1 MKSIFDWDMA
11 TLGDPLVDL
20 GTLLGYWAEPG
31 DTVPRT
37 ATNATDMELYPRR
50 AEIAA
55 HYADRTGVPLAGI
68 AWYEAFAIWKSAVV
82 LQQIY
87 IRYKRGQTKDERFAK
102 LGSVVP
108 LLLQLA
114 SDTLAKGEGA

>member
-1 MKSIFDWDMA
+1 MA
-11 TLGDPLVDL
+11 TLGDPLIDL
-20 GTLLGYWAEPG
+20 GTLLGYWGEES

-37 ATNATDMELYPRR
+37 ASNATDVERYPKR

-55 HYADRTGVPLAGI
+55 RYAERTGIPVERI

-87 IRYKRGQTKDERFAK
+87 IRYKRGQTQDERFAK
-102 LGSVVP
+102 LGGIVP
-108 LLLQLA
+108 LLVQL
-114 SDTLAKGEGA
+114 SSETLAKGEGA